1 MSVFEGLEPKRV
13 YDYLEQFLSIPRET
27 YNTKAASDYCVAF
40 AKEHG
45 LWVKQDE
52 ANNVII
58 KKPGTPGYEKS
69 EAVILQGHLD
79 MVCAKDPDLD
89 FDFAKDAIQAYVEDG
104 YVKAKGTTL
113 GADNGIALG
122 IILAIL
128 ESDDIPHPP
137 IEALFTSDEE
147 DGLLGAEALDMS
159 DFTATKLLNVDGEV
173 EGVLT
178 IGCAGGIRMAVHIPI
193 EKETAEGTAIEIRI
207 RGLLG
212 GHSGAEI
219 HHQRGNAHK
228 MLGRL
233 LNRIR
238 QRVDMR
244 LVFMEGGKQDN
255 VISSDSTARILVKES
270 DAELVKELVLEMEQT
285 FLDEFMGEE
294 PGLKVV
300 MKEEPSVKEEVLG
313 QDSTD
318 RAIDFLVILPNGVM
332 EYSRK
337 LEGIVET
344 SLNVGAVHT
353 TDTHFTTVH
362 YLRSSVD
369 TRNDQLWE
377 KMNVCA
383 KMVGGEVEL
392 LTKFLAWP
400 MRLGTKLQDIMSET
414 YQEMFGKDVVIDN
427 LHAGLEPARFVL
439 KKPELE
445 CVSFGPNLEEV
456 HSVNE
461 RMDIAS
467 VTRTWNYILEI
478 LKKCK

>member
-1 MSVFEGLEPKRV
+1 MGIFEGLEPKRV
-13 YDYLEQFLSIPRET
+13 YDYFEQFLNIPRET

-45 LWVKQDE
+45 LWVKQDK

-58 KKPGTPGYEKS
+58 KKPGTPGYENS
-69 EAVILQGHLD
+69 EALILQGHLD
-79 MVCAKDPDLD
+79 IVCAKDPDLE
-89 FDFAKDAIQAYVEDG
+89 FDFTKDAIEAFVEDG
-104 YVKAKGTTL
+104 YVKARGTTL

-159 DFTATKLLNVDGEV
+159 EFTATKLLNIDGEV

-178 IGCAGGIRMAVHIPI
+178 IGCAGGIRLAVHIPI
-193 EKETAEGTAIEIRI
+193 EKEMAEGTSLEIRV

-219 HHQRGNAHK
+219 HLQRGNAHK

-238 QRVDMR
+238 EQVEFR

-255 VISSDSTARILVKES
+255 VIAFDSKAQIIVDPSDAAKVKEM
-270 DAELVKELVLEMEQT
+270 VCEMEQV
-285 FLDEFMGEE
+285 FIDEFMGEE
-294 PGLKVV
+294 PGLKVTL
-300 MKEEPSVKEEVLG
+300 KEEAGVKAEAL
-313 QDSTD
+313 DKASTD
-318 RAIDFLVILPNGVM
+318 RVVDFLIILPNGVL

-369 TRNDQLWE
+369 TRNEQLWE
-377 KMNVCA
+377 KMQVCA
-383 KMVGGEVEL
+383 KMAGGEIEL
-392 LTKFLAWP
+392 LTKFVAWP
-400 MRLGTKLQDIMSET
+400 MRLDTKLQNIMSET
-414 YQEMFGKDVVIDN
+414 YREMFGKDVVIDN

-445 CVSFGPNLEEV
+445 CVSFGPNIAEV

-461 RMDIAS
+461 RMEIAS
-467 VTRTWNYILEI
+467 VERTWKYILEI